1 MISKTLEVNILN
13 AIAQCFKGG
22 SSVTTTV
29 NFPTDGYLALF
40 TVAPGRNASTGEL
53 TGHTEVSGG
62 GYARVNLKG
71 TPLSGGHYFNTT
83 AGWSTDN
90 QHMVITNSVA
100 IQFPMAT
107 ASWGN
112 VVAFGIYDDDTGGNL
127 TMAGYLIDSNGKK
140 ATVPVAAD
148 NAVAFA
154 AGQLQISL
162 TDTIPAD
169 PA

>member
-1 MISKTLEVNILN
+1 MISKTYEVSILN
-13 AIAQCFKGG
+13 AIAQRFNNDT
-22 SSVTTTV
+22 VTTAV
-29 NFPTDGYLALF
+29 NFPANGHLALF
-40 TVAPGRNASTGEL
+40 TGTPVRNASTGEL
-53 TGHTEVSGG
+53 EITNGTEVSGG

-71 TPLSGGHYFNTT
+71 TPLSGGHYFSNT
-83 AGWSTDN
+83 ADWSTN
-90 QHMVITNSVA
+90 HMAIANSVA

-107 ASWGN
+107 ANWGD
-112 VVAFGIYDDDTGGNL
+112 VVAFGIYDAATSGNL
-127 TMAGYLIDSNGKK
+127 TMAGYLVDSNGKK
-140 ATVPVAAD
+140 ATVTVNKD

>member
-1 MISKTLEVNILN
+1 MISKTYEVSILN
-13 AIAQCFKGG
+13 AIAQCFNGG

-29 NFPTDGYLALF
+29 NFPTKGYLALF

-53 TGHTEVSGG
+53 TTGTEVSGG

-71 TPLSGGHYFNTT
+71 DPLSGGHYFNTT
-83 AGWSTDN
+83 AGWSTD
-90 QHMVITNSVA
+90 HMVIANSVA

-107 ASWGN
+107 ADWGN
-112 VVAFGIYDDDTGGNL
+112 VVAFGIYDDATSGNL
-127 TMAGYLIDSNGKK
+127 TMAGYLVDSNGKK
-140 ATVPVAAD
+140 ATVLVEAS

-154 AGQLQISL
+154 PGQLQISL

>member
-1 MISKTLEVNILN
+1 MISKAFEVSILN
-13 AIAQCFKGG
+13 AIAQCFNGG
-22 SSVTTTV
+22 SSVVTTV
-29 NFPTDGYLALF
+29 TFPTNGYLALF

-53 TGHTEVSGG
+53 TTGTEVSGG

-71 TPLSGGHYFNTT
+71 TPLSGGHYFDTT
-83 AGWSTDN
+83 AGWSTD
-90 QHMVITNSVA
+90 HMVIANSVA

-112 VVAFGIYDDDTGGNL
+112 VVAFGIYDAATSGNL
-127 TMAGYLIDSNGKK
+127 TMAGYLVDSNGKK

-169 PA
+169 QA

>member
-1 MISKTLEVNILN
+1 MISKTFEVSILN
-13 AIAQCFKGG
+13 AIAQCFNGG
-22 SSVTTTV
+22 SSVVTTV
-29 NFPTDGYLALF
+29 NFPNNGYLALF
-40 TVAPGRNASTGEL
+40 TVAPGRNPSSGEL
-53 TGHTEVSGG
+53 TTGTEVSGG

-71 TPLSGGHYFNTT
+71 TPLSGGHYFNTI
-83 AGWSTDN
+83 AGWSTD
-90 QHMVITNSVA
+90 HMVIANSVA

-112 VVAFGIYDDDTGGNL
+112 VVAFGIYDAATSGNL
-127 TMAGYLIDSNGKK
+127 TMAGYLVDSNGKK

-154 AGQLQISL
+154 VGQLQISL